1 MEKSINQTLKL
12 GIFIILGT
20 IFFILGVY
28 FIGKKQNIFG
38 NTYDI
43 YAVFNNI
50 NGLKPG
56 NNVRYSG
63 IIVGTVKD
71 IVMVSD
77 TVIVVKIAIEKEI
90 AKHITK
96 DAKCA
101 ITSDGLVGS
110 MIINILPGHKS
121 EVNIT
126 QGDTIRSFTRIR
138 TEEMLQTLS
147 VTNENAALL
156 TGELLAITKE
166 ISAGKGIVG
175 TMLKDTLLTKDLRE
189 IVHHLKIT
197 SKASSSTINQL
208 NNILSSLDK
217 KDNLVGILRDTSVA
231 GKVKNIIANIENSS
245 KDLDKVIGHLDQTI
259 LIANQ
264 TITNVKDGEGAINY
278 LSNDRNLVTKIDRT
292 IGHLDSTVIQIN
304 DAGAKLNENLEALK
318 NTWLLRKYFKN
329 KEKDKKDNQDKN

>member
-1 MEKSINQTLKL
+1 MEKSLNQVLKL
-12 GIFIILGT
+12 GIFIIVGT
-20 IFFILGVY
+20 ILFISGVY
-28 FIGKKQNIFG
+28 LIGEKQNMFG
-38 NTYDI
+38 NTYNI

-63 IIVGTVKD
+63 INVGTVKE

-77 TVIVVKIAIEKEI
+77 TVIVVKIAIVKEI
-90 AKHITK
+90 TKHIKT

-110 MIINILPGHKS
+110 MIINILPGHQS
-121 EVNIT
+121 DMNISK
-126 QGDTIRSFTRIR
+126 GDTIRSFTRIR

-175 TMLKDTLLTKDLRE
+175 SMLKDTLLTKDLRE

-197 SKASSSTINQL
+197 TKASSSTVNQL
-208 NNILSSLDK
+208 NKILTSLDK
-217 KDNLVGILRDTSVA
+217 KDNLVGMLRDTSVA
-231 GKVKNIIANIENSS
+231 NKVKNIITNVEKSS
-245 KDLDKVIGHLDQTI
+245 RELDKVIAHLDRTI
-259 LIANQ
+259 HNANQ
-264 TITNVKDGEGAINY
+264 TITNVKDGKGAINY
-278 LSNDRNLVTKIDRT
+278 LSNDPGLVTKIDRT

-304 DAGAKLNENLEALK
+304 NAGAKLNENLEALK

-329 KEKDKKDNQDKN
+329 KEKEKEGKS

>member
-1 MEKSINQTLKL
+1 MEKSLNQVLKL
-12 GIFIILGT
+12 GIFIIVGT
-20 IFFILGVY
+20 ILFISGVY
-28 FIGKKQNIFG
+28 LIGEKQNMFG
-38 NTYDI
+38 NTYNI

-63 IIVGTVKD
+63 INVGTVKE

-77 TVIVVKIAIEKEI
+77 TVIVVKIAIVKEI
-90 AKHITK
+90 TKHIKT

-110 MIINILPGHKS
+110 MIINILPGHQS
-121 EVNIT
+121 DMNISK
-126 QGDTIRSFTRIR
+126 GDTIRSFTRIR

-175 TMLKDTLLTKDLRE
+175 SMLKDTLLTKDLRE

-197 SKASSSTINQL
+197 TKASSSTINQL
-208 NNILSSLDK
+208 NKILTSVDK
-217 KDNLVGILRDTSVA
+217 KDNLVGMLRDTSVA
-231 GKVKNIIANIENSS
+231 NKVKNIITNVEKSS
-245 KDLDKVIGHLDQTI
+245 RELDKVIAHLDRTI
-259 LIANQ
+259 HNANQ
-264 TITNVKDGEGAINY
+264 TITNVKDGKGAINY
-278 LSNDRNLVTKIDRT
+278 LSNDPGLVTKIDRT

-329 KEKDKKDNQDKN
+329 KEKEKEGN

>member
-38 NTYDI
+38 NTYNI

-63 IIVGTVKD
+63 IIVGTVKE

-96 DAKCA
+96 NAKGA

-121 EVNIT
+121 EVNISK
-126 QGDTIRSFTRIR
+126 GDTIQSFTRIR

-189 IVHHLKIT
+189 IVHHLKMT

-217 KDNLVGILRDTSVA
+217 KANLVGILRDTSVA
-231 GKVKNIIANIENSS
+231 GKVKNIIVNIENSS

-259 LIANQ
+259 LNANQ
-264 TITNVKDGEGAINY
+264 AINNAKDGEGAINY
-278 LSNDRNLVTKIDRT
+278 LSNDRSLVTKIDQT
-292 IGHLDSTVIQIN
+292 IVHLDSTVLQIN
-304 DAGAKLNENLEALK
+304 NAGAKLNDNLEALK

-329 KEKDKKDNQDKN
+329 KEKDEKK

>member
-1 MEKSINQTLKL
+1 MDKSLNKVLKL
-12 GIFIILGT
+12 GIFIIVGT
-20 IFFILGVY
+20 ILFIAGVY
-28 FIGKKQNIFG
+28 FIGEKQNMFG
-38 NTYDI
+38 NTYNI

-63 IIVGTVKD
+63 INVGTVKE

-77 TVIVVKIAIEKEI
+77 TVIVVKIAIVKEI
-90 AKHITK
+90 TKHIKT

-121 EVNIT
+121 EMNIAK
-126 QGDTIRSFTRIR
+126 GDTIRSFTRIR

-175 TMLKDTLLTKDLRE
+175 SMLKDTLLTKDLRE
-189 IVHHLKIT
+189 IVYHLKIT

-208 NNILSSLDK
+208 NKILTSIDK
-217 KDNLVGILRDTSVA
+217 KDNLVGMLRDTSVA
-231 GKVKNIIANIENSS
+231 NKVKNIITNVEKSS
-245 KDLDKVIGHLDQTI
+245 RELDKVIDHLDLTI
-259 LIANQ
+259 HNANQ
-264 TITNVKDGEGAINY
+264 TITNVKDGKGAINY
-278 LSNDRNLVTKIDRT
+278 LSNDPSLVTKIDRT

-304 DAGAKLNENLEALK
+304 NAGAKLNENLEALK

-329 KEKDKKDNQDKN
+329 KEKETEGN

>member
-1 MEKSINQTLKL
+1 MEKSLNQVLKL
-12 GIFIILGT
+12 GIFIIVGT
-20 IFFILGVY
+20 ILFISGVY
-28 FIGKKQNIFG
+28 LIGEKQNMFG
-38 NTYDI
+38 NTYNI

-63 IIVGTVKD
+63 INVGTVKE

-77 TVIVVKIAIEKEI
+77 TVIVVKIAIVKEI
-90 AKHITK
+90 TKHIKT

-110 MIINILPGHKS
+110 MIINILPGHQS
-121 EVNIT
+121 DMNISK
-126 QGDTIRSFTRIR
+126 GDTIRSFTRIR

-175 TMLKDTLLTKDLRE
+175 SMLKDTLLTKDLRE

-197 SKASSSTINQL
+197 TKASSSTVNQL
-208 NNILSSLDK
+208 NKILTSLDK
-217 KDNLVGILRDTSVA
+217 KDNLVGMLRDTSVA
-231 GKVKNIIANIENSS
+231 NKVKNIITNVEKSS
-245 KDLDKVIGHLDQTI
+245 RELDKVIAHLDRTI
-259 LIANQ
+259 HNANQ
-264 TITNVKDGEGAINY
+264 TITNVKDGKGAINY
-278 LSNDRNLVTKIDRT
+278 LSNDPGLVTKIDRT

-329 KEKDKKDNQDKN
+329 KEKEKEGN

>member
-1 MEKSINQTLKL
+1 MDKSLNKVLKL
-12 GIFIILGT
+12 GIFIIVGT
-20 IFFILGVY
+20 ILFIAGVY
-28 FIGKKQNIFG
+28 FIGEKQNMFG
-38 NTYDI
+38 NTYNI

-63 IIVGTVKD
+63 INVGTVKE
-71 IVMVSD
+71 IMMVSD
-77 TVIVVKIAIEKEI
+77 TVIVVKIAIVKEI
-90 AKHITK
+90 TKHIKT

-121 EVNIT
+121 EMNIAK
-126 QGDTIRSFTRIR
+126 GDTIRSFTRIR

-175 TMLKDTLLTKDLRE
+175 SMLKDTLLTKDLRE
-189 IVHHLKIT
+189 IVYHLKIT

-208 NNILSSLDK
+208 NKILTSIDK
-217 KDNLVGILRDTSVA
+217 KDNLVGMLRDTSVA
-231 GKVKNIIANIENSS
+231 NKVKNIITNVEKSS
-245 KDLDKVIGHLDQTI
+245 RELDKVIDHLDLTI
-259 LIANQ
+259 HNANQ
-264 TITNVKDGEGAINY
+264 TITNVKDGKGAINY
-278 LSNDRNLVTKIDRT
+278 LSNDPSLVTKIDRT

-304 DAGAKLNENLEALK
+304 DAGEKLNENLEALK

-329 KEKDKKDNQDKN
+329 KEKETEGN

>member
-1 MEKSINQTLKL
+1 MDKSLNKVLKL
-12 GIFIILGT
+12 GIFIIVGT
-20 IFFILGVY
+20 ILFIAGVY
-28 FIGKKQNIFG
+28 FIGEKQNMFG
-38 NTYDI
+38 NTYNI

-63 IIVGTVKD
+63 INVGTVKE

-77 TVIVVKIAIEKEI
+77 TVIVVKIAIVKEI
-90 AKHITK
+90 TKHIKT

-121 EVNIT
+121 EMNIAK
-126 QGDTIRSFTRIR
+126 GDTIRSFTRIR

-175 TMLKDTLLTKDLRE
+175 SMLKDTLLTKDLRE

-208 NNILSSLDK
+208 NKILTSIDK
-217 KDNLVGILRDTSVA
+217 KDNLVGMLRDTSVA
-231 GKVKNIIANIENSS
+231 NKVKNIITNVEKSS
-245 KDLDKVIGHLDQTI
+245 RELDKVIDHLDLTI
-259 LIANQ
+259 HNANQ
-264 TITNVKDGEGAINY
+264 TITNVKDGKGAINY
-278 LSNDRNLVTKIDRT
+278 LSNDPSLVTKIDQT

-304 DAGAKLNENLEALK
+304 NAGEKLNENLEALK

-329 KEKDKKDNQDKN
+329 QEKEKEGN

>member
-1 MEKSINQTLKL
+1 MDKSLNKVLKL
-12 GIFIILGT
+12 GIFIIVGT
-20 IFFILGVY
+20 ILFIAGVY
-28 FIGKKQNIFG
+28 FIGEKQNMFG
-38 NTYDI
+38 NTYNI

-63 IIVGTVKD
+63 INVGTVKE

-77 TVIVVKIAIEKEI
+77 TVIVVKIAIVKEI
-90 AKHITK
+90 TKHIKT

-121 EVNIT
+121 EMNIAK
-126 QGDTIRSFTRIR
+126 GDTIRSFTRIR

-175 TMLKDTLLTKDLRE
+175 SMLKDTLLTKDLRE

-208 NNILSSLDK
+208 NKILTSIDK
-217 KDNLVGILRDTSVA
+217 KDNLVGMLRDTSVA
-231 GKVKNIIANIENSS
+231 NKVKNIITNVEKSS
-245 KDLDKVIGHLDQTI
+245 RELDKVIDHLDLTI
-259 LIANQ
+259 HNANQ
-264 TITNVKDGEGAINY
+264 TITNVKDGKGYSHHAINY
-278 LSNDRNLVTKIDRT
+278 LR
-292 IGHLDSTVIQIN
+292 
-304 DAGAKLNENLEALK
+304 
-318 NTWLLRKYFKN
+318 
-329 KEKDKKDNQDKN
+329 

>member
-1 MEKSINQTLKL
+1 MEKSLNQVLKL
-12 GIFIILGT
+12 GIFIIVGT
-20 IFFILGVY
+20 ILFISGVY
-28 FIGKKQNIFG
+28 LIGEKQNMFG
-38 NTYDI
+38 NTYNI

-63 IIVGTVKD
+63 INVGTVKE

-77 TVIVVKIAIEKEI
+77 TVIVVKIAIVKEI
-90 AKHITK
+90 TKHIKT

-121 EVNIT
+121 DMNISK
-126 QGDTIRSFTRIR
+126 GDTIRSFTRIR

-175 TMLKDTLLTKDLRE
+175 TMLKDTLLTKDLKE

-208 NNILSSLDK
+208 NKILTSLDK
-217 KDNLVGILRDTSVA
+217 KDNLVGMLRDTSVA
-231 GKVKNIIANIENSS
+231 NNVKNIITNVEKSS
-245 KDLDKVIGHLDQTI
+245 RELDKVIAHLDRTI
-259 LIANQ
+259 HNANQ
-264 TITNVKDGEGAINY
+264 TITNVKDGKGAINY
-278 LSNDRNLVTKIDRT
+278 LSNDPGLVTKIDRT

-329 KEKDKKDNQDKN
+329 KEKEKEGN

>member
-1 MEKSINQTLKL
+1 MDKSLNKVLKL
-12 GIFIILGT
+12 GIFIIVGT
-20 IFFILGVY
+20 ILFIAGVY
-28 FIGKKQNIFG
+28 FIGEKQNMFG
-38 NTYDI
+38 NTYNI

-63 IIVGTVKD
+63 INVGTVKE

-77 TVIVVKIAIEKEI
+77 TVIVVKIAIVKEI
-90 AKHITK
+90 TKHIKT

-121 EVNIT
+121 EMNIAK
-126 QGDTIRSFTRIR
+126 GDTIRSFTRIR

-175 TMLKDTLLTKDLRE
+175 SMLKDTLLTKDLRE
-189 IVHHLKIT
+189 IVYHLKIT

-208 NNILSSLDK
+208 NKILTSIDK
-217 KDNLVGILRDTSVA
+217 KDNLVGMLRDTSVA
-231 GKVKNIIANIENSS
+231 NKVKNTITNVEKSS
-245 KDLDKVIGHLDQTI
+245 RELDKVIDHLDLTI
-259 LIANQ
+259 HNANQ
-264 TITNVKDGEGAINY
+264 TITNVKDGKGAINY
-278 LSNDRNLVTKIDRT
+278 LSNDPSLVTKIDRT

-304 DAGAKLNENLEALK
+304 DAGEKLNENLEALK

-329 KEKDKKDNQDKN
+329 KEKEGN

>member
-1 MEKSINQTLKL
+1 MDKSLNKVLKL
-12 GIFIILGT
+12 GIFIIVGT
-20 IFFILGVY
+20 ILFIAGVY
-28 FIGKKQNIFG
+28 FIGEKQNMFG
-38 NTYDI
+38 NTYNI

-63 IIVGTVKD
+63 INVGTVKE

-77 TVIVVKIAIEKEI
+77 TVIVVKIAIVKEI
-90 AKHITK
+90 TKHIKK

-121 EVNIT
+121 EMNIAK
-126 QGDTIRSFTRIR
+126 GDTIRSFTRIR

-175 TMLKDTLLTKDLRE
+175 SMLKDTLLTKDLRE
-189 IVHHLKIT
+189 IVYHLKIT

-208 NNILSSLDK
+208 NKILTSIDK
-217 KDNLVGILRDTSVA
+217 KDNLVGMLRDTSVA
-231 GKVKNIIANIENSS
+231 NKVKNIITNVEKSS
-245 KDLDKVIGHLDQTI
+245 RELDKVIDHLDLTI
-259 LIANQ
+259 HNANQ
-264 TITNVKDGEGAINY
+264 TITNVKDGKGAINY
-278 LSNDRNLVTKIDRT
+278 LSNDPSLVTKIDRT

-304 DAGAKLNENLEALK
+304 NAGAKLNENLEALK

-329 KEKDKKDNQDKN
+329 KEKETEGN